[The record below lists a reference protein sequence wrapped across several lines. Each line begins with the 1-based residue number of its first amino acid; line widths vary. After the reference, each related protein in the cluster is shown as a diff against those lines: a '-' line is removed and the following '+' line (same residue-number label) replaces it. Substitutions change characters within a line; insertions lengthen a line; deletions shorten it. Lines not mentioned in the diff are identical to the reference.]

1 MSSYFSKKST
11 GTPDVEVQVADRAP
25 KQYYLNTGAG
35 STNTTTLPPPAAPGF
50 APHVS
55 SPFDVGI
62 FKDTLLP
69 SLGLHSGFAVIA
81 YGLAR
86 ATNRVEVKDYLCG
99 DTRAIATPF
108 TDKYQGLRVKLSMH
122 GGVPSVVASTMA
134 CH

>member
-35 STNTTTLPPPAAPGF
+35 NTNTTTLPPPAAPGF

-99 DTRAIATPF
+99 DTRAIAAPF
-108 TDKYQGLRVKLSMH
+108 TD
-122 GGVPSVVASTMA
+122 T
-134 CH
+134 